1 MLDSLSYFDS
11 SMGLRLDLFAQFSVI
26 SSNIDEVLSINS
38 SANVLVFGD
47 FNVYRKGWFIRTYSI
62 GTDRRGKLCY
72 NLKSPY
78 FSARIPDF
86 DSHSPALLD
95 LFFALAWYFFYNGIL
110 PVGKPWSCCCLSFH
124 WLPFK
129 LEKWISLFITQL
141 LTILLLIRMVF
152 VVNWEIFHGRIS
164 LNLVFLLLLLTFV
177 SRSSLKLMLI
187 TPIVNIGSSSF
198 IFMVFSCLR
207 HCHSSSK

>member
-62 GTDRRGKLCY
+62 GTDRRGKLCC

-95 LFFALAWYFFYNGIL
+95 LFFALA
-110 PVGKPWSCCCLSFH
+110 
-124 WLPFK
+124 
-129 LEKWISLFITQL
+129 
-141 LTILLLIRMVF
+141 
-152 VVNWEIFHGRIS
+152 
-164 LNLVFLLLLLTFV
+164 
-177 SRSSLKLMLI
+177 
-187 TPIVNIGSSSF
+187 
-198 IFMVFSCLR
+198 
-207 HCHSSSK
+207 

>member
-1 MLDSLSYFDS
+1 
-11 SMGLRLDLFAQFSVI
+11 MGLRLDLFAQFNVI

-62 GTDRRGKLCY
+62 GTDRRGKICY

-95 LFFALAWYFFYNGIL
+95 LFFSLA
-110 PVGKPWSCCCLSFH
+110 
-124 WLPFK
+124 
-129 LEKWISLFITQL
+129 
-141 LTILLLIRMVF
+141 
-152 VVNWEIFHGRIS
+152 
-164 LNLVFLLLLLTFV
+164 
-177 SRSSLKLMLI
+177 
-187 TPIVNIGSSSF
+187 
-198 IFMVFSCLR
+198 
-207 HCHSSSK
+207 

>member
-1 MLDSLSYFDS
+1 MSSRALFYAFYVDFFIYYIASRNIYIYIYIYILS
-11 SMGLRLDLFAQFSVI
+11 
-26 SSNIDEVLSINS
+26 EVLSINS

-95 LFFALAWYFFYNGIL
+95 LFFSLA
-110 PVGKPWSCCCLSFH
+110 
-124 WLPFK
+124 
-129 LEKWISLFITQL
+129 
-141 LTILLLIRMVF
+141 
-152 VVNWEIFHGRIS
+152 
-164 LNLVFLLLLLTFV
+164 
-177 SRSSLKLMLI
+177 
-187 TPIVNIGSSSF
+187 
-198 IFMVFSCLR
+198 
-207 HCHSSSK
+207 